1 MENGLYE
8 WYYEN
13 GQLEFKDTYKDG
25 ERNGLSE
32 NYYENGQEKE
42 WSPLCYQ
49 NDKEVDIS
57 KCKSL

>member
-42 WSPLCYQ
+42 WSPCAI
-49 NDKEVDIS
+49 KTT
-57 KCKSL
+57 KK